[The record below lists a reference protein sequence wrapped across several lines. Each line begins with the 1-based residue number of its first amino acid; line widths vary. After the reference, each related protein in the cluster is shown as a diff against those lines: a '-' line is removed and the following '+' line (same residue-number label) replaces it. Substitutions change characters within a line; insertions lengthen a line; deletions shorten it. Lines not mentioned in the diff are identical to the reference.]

1 MHRIRAQPATYPTFM
16 LLPDTSFL
24 PGKGIQLGTLLPIET
39 ASKYPDARR
48 PLNSTS
54 RIAVDESLITGQSHQ
69 QWFLDTTQ
77 QASGKVGLSAELS
90 IIPILSGG
98 LSGSRA
104 VEDSVKITAENVTVE
119 WFAPD
124 KTYISQATSNPML
137 RKYAGTLR
145 RKPIYMVTGLMTAST
160 ATIEYVKDRSGSASA
175 KLAVD
180 GTAFGAPGKVGPEV
194 EGSRSY
200 ERRQGSSPVEPF
212 LLAYQLLRI
221 RLKRQAG
228 QFETRMET
236 KWALAGDDDGKI
248 GFADGADLRE
258 WAIVPVLQAED
269 FENSD

>member
-1 MHRIRAQPATYPTFM
+1 MTTHQPTFM

-24 PGKGIQLGTLLPIET
+24 PGKGIQLGTLLPVET

-54 RIAVDESLITGQSHQ
+54 RIPVEEASITRQTHK
-69 QWFLDTTQ
+69 QWFLDTSE

-104 VEDSVKITAENVTVE
+104 VKDSVKITAENVAVE
-119 WFAPD
+119 WFAPME
-124 KTYISQATSNPML
+124 TYISQATTNPIL
-137 RKYAGTLR
+137 RKYAGTMR
-145 RKPIYMVTGLMTAST
+145 RKPIYMVTGLMTASV
-160 ATIEYVKDRSGSASA
+160 ATIEYVKDRSGSAGA

-180 GTAFGAPGKVGPEV
+180 GAAFGAPGKLGPEF

-221 RLKRQAG
+221 RLKRQEG
-228 QFETRMET
+228 QFEARMET
-236 KWALAGDDDGKI
+236 KWALAGDEDGKI
-248 GFADGADLRE
+248 GFAGEVHLGE
-258 WAIVPVLQAED
+258 WAIVPVLHAED
-269 FENSD
+269 FEDSD

>member
-1 MHRIRAQPATYPTFM
+1 MTTHQPTFM

-24 PGKGIQLGTLLPIET
+24 PGKGIQLGTLLAVET

-54 RIAVDESLITGQSHQ
+54 RIAVEESSITRQSHK

-104 VEDSVKITAENVTVE
+104 VQNSVKINAENVSVE

-124 KTYISQATSNPML
+124 EIYIAQATTNPTL

-145 RKPIYMVTGLMTAST
+145 RKPIYMVTGLMTASV
-160 ATIEYVKDRSGSASA
+160 ATIEYGKDRSGSAGA

-180 GTAFGAPGKVGPEV
+180 GAAFGAPGKVGPEV

-221 RLKRQAG
+221 RLKRQEG

-236 KWALAGDDDGKI
+236 KWALAGDEDGKI
-248 GFADGADLRE
+248 KFDGEANLGE
-258 WAIVPVLQAED
+258 WATVPVLRAED
-269 FENSD
+269 FEDSD